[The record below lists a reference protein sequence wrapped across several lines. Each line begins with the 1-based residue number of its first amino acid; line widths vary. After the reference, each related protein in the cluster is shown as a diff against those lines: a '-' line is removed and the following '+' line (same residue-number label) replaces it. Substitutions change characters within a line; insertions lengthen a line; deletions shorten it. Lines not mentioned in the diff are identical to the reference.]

1 MEITPLWEKVLVG
14 VLVLLVL
21 LWFRPG
27 MKAAFKERRDA
38 SREEWMSALIPIALV
53 AAFVALL
60 IFMT

>member
-1 MEITPLWEKVLVG
+1 MESMGLWEKVLLG
-14 VLVLLVL
+14 ILVLLVL

-27 MKAAFKERRDA
+27 MKAAFRERRDA
-38 SREEWMSALIPIALV
+38 SREEWMSVLIPIALV